1 MKICNDIELI
11 ETLLDDDKSNNFIKI
26 KFGNNIIKF
35 LYKSI
40 PSENY
45 WENNKVQNMFKFSI
59 LKFANSAQNF
69 PYDVLSTDIQ
79 K

>member
-40 PSENY
+40 
-45 WENNKVQNMFKFSI
+45 
-59 LKFANSAQNF
+59 A
-69 PYDVLSTDIQ
+69 
-79 K
+79 

>member
-40 PSENY
+40 RDENY
-45 WENNKVQNMFKFSI
+45 WENKKFK
-59 LKFANSAQNF
+59 N
-69 PYDVLSTDIQ
+69 V
-79 K
+79 